1 MRTGDEWAWRRRV
14 LVRRRARRGNTETPT
29 GFERTDRS
37 PRTPVWLRNART
49 DRCLD
54 VLLAVRREEH
64 RSRRVVGDTSS
75 ICAGVT
81 VLEATATV
89 AMSRR
94 RLWKPSC
101 STLRRAATRST
112 ASAVHVNRIREDA
125 RVTGPT
131 RPSAAGRMGPSP
143 AAAVPTSCSPT
154 ALSHRCCVAQSCSLV
169 LSRQRRIIPPARPRR
184 GWSRP
189 PSLPL
194 GGQYCQNLIVKRFAC
209 WLAGCEPNNTLRL
222 RLLEAAEGG
231 NSPTIKALLPSLE
244 HTRVHGVSVR
254 RP

>member
-1 MRTGDEWAWRRRV
+1 MRTGDEWVWRRRV
-14 LVRRRARRGNTETPT
+14 LFRRRARRGNTETPT
-29 GFERTDRS
+29 GFDRTGRS

-64 RSRRVVGDTSS
+64 RSRRVVGVTSS
-75 ICAGVT
+75 ICAGGA

-94 RLWKPSC
+94 RLRKPSC
-101 STLRRAATRST
+101 STLCRAASRST
-112 ASAVHVNRIREDA
+112 ASTVHVNRIREDA

-189 PSLPL
+189 PASPSA
-194 GGQYCQNLIVKRFAC
+194 GNIAKTWIVKRWSC
-209 WLAGCEPNNTLRL
+209 WL
-222 RLLEAAEGG
+222 
-231 NSPTIKALLPSLE
+231 
-244 HTRVHGVSVR
+244 
-254 RP
+254 